1 MNRTLR
7 KRVALPAMFMM
18 AFGLLLQPLNMSVAK
33 AQGSPAAWST
43 VGSAG
48 TVDEDSL
55 GIVDLKNF
63 TVGLADTK
71 TGTVTIR
78 YPITATRGLTC
89 TPVTDYVIV
98 LRYRDSDGTGTT
110 ARVFFTIRSTNR
122 SIGGNVTEFTFDSN
136 IFPATGSSFTSIGIS
151 ALITPLDF
159 ANRSY
164 WLEAQI
170 SRTDAGAFANLG
182 SIGFFG
188 RNGGTPCPA

>member
-1 MNRTLR
+1 MTKKLRRRITLP
-7 KRVALPAMFMM
+7 VMFMM
-18 AFGLLLQPLNMSVAK
+18 AVGLLLQPLNMSVAR
-33 AQGSPAAWST
+33 AQGSPAAWTT

-98 LRYRDSDGTGTT
+98 LRYRDSDGPGTT
-110 ARVFFTIRSTNR
+110 ARVFFTIRSTDR
-122 SIGGNVTEFTFDSN
+122 SIGGNTTEFTFDSN
-136 IFPATGSSFTSIGIS
+136 VFPSTGSAFSSIGIS
-151 ALITPLDF
+151 AVITPLDF
-159 ANRSY
+159 ANKSY
-164 WLEAQI
+164 WIEAQI
-170 SRTDAGAFANLG
+170 SRTDPLAFANLG

-188 RNGGTPCPA
+188 RNGGTPCSA